1 MILFIIIITIRMVCV
16 VEGFSQTYNIRSR
29 EFSHTAWDFQRAPP
43 RAAAATMCVAGST
56 LSEDRASFA
65 AAAVMILFVIA
76 IRMVC

>member
-43 RAAAATMCVAGST
+43 RAAAATMCVAT